1 MTVAADQ
8 VLVEIPARR
17 FQRPF
22 GRPPIC
28 RTDAGSAP
36 STWTLAASG
45 KPTAYSPCAV
55 CLMSS
60 AVPGS
65 WPPKSF
71 DGTPMIIRP
80 RCVIARP
87 QLLQAGILRGVSA
100 KRGGVDDEDRLAG
113 VVGEL
118 DVAAI
123 QSGEGKRI
131 SGDAAHGLGT
141 RDGRHRERAGDE
153 GEKASAVG
161 EHDVSS
167 LRKVS
172 KDLGA
177 TRVTSPCGRKCAPTG
192 RRRHSHA
199 PVCQNLP
206 AGRADSRP
214 VGLQA
219 TGDTH
224 YVWQTVC
231 SLSVRMWLVH
241 AMRRARVASDGPAPS
256 LTHKGRAMQQNIRV
270 FVGLD
275 TSKMK
280 ISVALAEEGRQGE
293 VRFLGDIDNTP
304 DAMKRLVNKL
314 TGKYQQLL
322 FCYEAGPTGYGL
334 HRQITALGHDCSV
347 IAPSLIPK
355 RPGEHV
361 KTNRRDALTL
371 ARLHRAGE
379 LTTIWVPD
387 PGHEAI
393 RDLVRAREAAME
405 DLREKRQHLQSFLLR
420 HGRIYP
426 GLRSWTLVHA
436 RWLSNLTFE
445 HPAQYLVLREYR
457 QAIED
462 AEARLERLTQ
472 QVADV
477 VSTWSMAPVVEAYQA
492 MRGVAFLTAVT
503 FVAEIGDVRR
513 FETPRQLMA
522 YLGLVPSER
531 STGEQVRRGGI
542 TKAGNPR
549 ARRVLIE
556 GAWTYRYPARLSR
569 PLQVR
574 QESLP
579 KIVRA
584 IAWKAQVRLCARY
597 RRLMAAGKRQT
608 LITTAIAREMAAFLW
623 AIGQEVQ
630 PRSAA

>member
-1 MTVAADQ
+1 
-8 VLVEIPARR
+8 
-17 FQRPF
+17 
-22 GRPPIC
+22 
-28 RTDAGSAP
+28 
-36 STWTLAASG
+36 
-45 KPTAYSPCAV
+45 
-55 CLMSS
+55 
-60 AVPGS
+60 
-65 WPPKSF
+65 
-71 DGTPMIIRP
+71 
-80 RCVIARP
+80 
-87 QLLQAGILRGVSA
+87 
-100 KRGGVDDEDRLAG
+100 
-113 VVGEL
+113 
-118 DVAAI
+118 
-123 QSGEGKRI
+123 
-131 SGDAAHGLGT
+131 
-141 RDGRHRERAGDE
+141 
-153 GEKASAVG
+153 
-161 EHDVSS
+161 
-167 LRKVS
+167 
-172 KDLGA
+172 
-177 TRVTSPCGRKCAPTG
+177 
-192 RRRHSHA
+192 
-199 PVCQNLP
+199 
-206 AGRADSRP
+206 
-214 VGLQA
+214 
-219 TGDTH
+219 
-224 YVWQTVC
+224 
-231 SLSVRMWLVH
+231 
-241 AMRRARVASDGPAPS
+241 
-256 LTHKGRAMQQNIRV
+256 MQQNIRV

-304 DAMKRLVNKL
+304 DAIRRLVNKL

-334 HRQITALGHDCSV
+334 HRQITAFGHECSV
-347 IAPSLIPK
+347 IAPSLIPR

-379 LTTIWVPD
+379 LTAIWVPD

-405 DLREKRQHLQSFLLR
+405 DLRAKRQHLQSFRLR

-436 RWLSNLTFE
+436 RWLSSLTFE
-445 HPAQYLVLREYR
+445 HSAQYLVLREYR

-531 STGEQVRRGGI
+531 STGEQVRRGSI

-597 RRLMAAGKRQT
+597 RRLVATGKRQS
-608 LITTAIAREMAAFLW
+608 LVTTAIAREMAAFLW
-623 AIGQEVQ
+623 AIGHEVE
-630 PRSAA
+630 PRRAVA